1 MEKELKMEHR
11 PKCKNT
17 QLLEDN
23 IGENLDDLE
32 SGDEFLDTTPKAY
45 YIKRENKFN

>member
-23 IGENLDDLE
+23 IGENLDD
-32 SGDEFLDTTPKAY
+32 SNIDNNFLDVTLKAQSM
-45 YIKRENKFN
+45 KEKNW

>member
-1 MEKELKMEHR
+1 MEHR

-17 QLLEDN
+17 QLFEDN

-32 SGDEFLDTTPKAY
+32 SGDEFLDIAQKHTTSKGDKK
-45 YIKRENKFN
+45 IN